1 MYTLEIY
8 ASIVWNGVTRVREQ
22 QVNIAYPTEL
32 DDELFNDRGYNRQVQ
47 SPFDTRPS
55 PGSRLGEVRSTSWLC
70 GWNFTTDLYRVLEH
84 VIANFRDRRRH
95 KGSFPTNM
103 FVDSSTVSVSAV
115 RDAVVRLYA
124 NLPQCFKEVS
134 QVTGD
139 PARSEPPRDTPRVLY
154 ADR

>member
-22 QVNIAYPTEL
+22 QVNVAYPTEL
-32 DDELFNDRGYNRQVQ
+32 DDDFFSDRGYNRQIQ
-47 SPFDTRPS
+47 SPYDTRPS

-70 GWNFTTDLYRVLEH
+70 GWNFTTDLYRILEH
-84 VIANFRDRRRH
+84 VIANFRDRKRH

-103 FVDSSTVSVSAV
+103 FNDGSRISVSSV
-115 RDAVVRLYA
+115 RDNVMQLYV

-134 QVTGD
+134 QVTCD
-139 PARSEPPRDTPRVLY
+139 PTRSD
-154 ADR
+154 